1 MFLAAKGHQWIWWI
15 VGILQFIA
23 ALGAVAP
30 AYILGDLA
38 ARLQAGSLTLILAL
52 SGIALYFAC
61 ALLQEICF
69 AGTVYFDD
77 VRRALTA
84 QNARMILLDNTLG
97 QSFDFFTRN
106 LSGQVA
112 GRINQIGESVN
123 NIAWGLIGIIAI
135 AGIRLVGVFAIL
147 MTIHWVLAVLFV
159 LWLCLSYWRVILRI
173 LNVREANEAWS
184 KAHSTTSGQIVDLIT
199 NFQSFFSGGILKH
212 ERKRIAEFIQTEVTA
227 ETKTA
232 EGELGM
238 LMTRTGWMAGLG
250 VMLLGGSAYLVW
262 QHQITIPQL
271 YMLIGLWGT
280 VSGVGWINWTIGQI
294 LWNHSKAEEQL
305 SGLLEPYTVLEPEH
319 PTAIPAG
326 APEIHYNQI
335 DFTYPKADQIFSK
348 LDIKIEPGQHVGLVG
363 KSGAGKSTLVSL
375 LLRHYDVNAGAVT
388 ISGVP
393 LPQIARADLRAFA
406 SVVPQDPS
414 LFHRSIFDNVRFARP
429 EATLDEVKRACE
441 LAHASEFIETLPEA
455 YNSLVGEHGI
465 KLSVGQRQRVA
476 IARAL
481 LKNAPLVIFDEAT
494 SALDSE
500 SEAAI
505 QEAIATQFH
514 GKTLLV
520 VAHRLST
527 LRAMDRIIVLDHG
540 KVVQD
545 GAPNELLAE
554 AGIFKHL
561 WDLQSAGFIA
571 DITQPPFE
579 AE

>member
-1 MFLAAKGHQWIWWI
+1 M
-15 VGILQFIA
+15 
-23 ALGAVAP
+23 
-30 AYILGDLA
+30 
-38 ARLQAGSLTLILAL
+38 
-52 SGIALYFAC
+52 
-61 ALLQEICF
+61 LQEICF
-69 AGTVYFDD
+69 AGTGYFDD
-77 VRRALTA
+77 IRRALTA

-112 GRINQIGESVN
+112 GRINQIGESLN
-123 NIAWGLIGIIAI
+123 NIAFGLIGIIAI

-147 MTIHWVLAVLFV
+147 MTIHWVLATLFG
-159 LWLCLSYWRVILRI
+159 LWLILSYWRVIIRI
-173 LNVREANEAWS
+173 LVARDANEAWS

-212 ERKRIAEFIQTEVTA
+212 ERARIAEFIQTEVSA

-232 EGELGM
+232 EGELGL

-250 VMLLGGSAYLVW
+250 VMLLAGSAYLVW

-305 SGLLEPYTVLEPEH
+305 SGILEPYTVLEPEH
-319 PTAIPAG
+319 PTTIPTG
-326 APEIHYNQI
+326 APEIHFNQI
-335 DFTYPKADQIFSK
+335 DFTYPKADQIFRK
-348 LDIKIEPGQHVGLVG
+348 LDIKIAPGQHVGLVG

-375 LLRHYDVNAGAVT
+375 LLRHYDVNEGAVT

-393 LPQIARADLRAFA
+393 LTAIARADLRAFA

-414 LFHRSIFDNVRFARP
+414 LFHRSVFDNVRFARP
-429 EATLDEVKRACE
+429 EATLEQVKQACT
-441 LAHASEFIETLPEA
+441 LAHASEFIDILPEG

-481 LKNAPLVIFDEAT
+481 LKEAPLVIFDEAT

-505 QEAIATQFH
+505 QDAIATQFK

-545 GAPNELLAE
+545 GAPNELLSE

-561 WDLQSAGFIA
+561 WDLQSAGFIPEA
-571 DITQPPFE
+571 TQPPFE
-579 AE
+579 KA